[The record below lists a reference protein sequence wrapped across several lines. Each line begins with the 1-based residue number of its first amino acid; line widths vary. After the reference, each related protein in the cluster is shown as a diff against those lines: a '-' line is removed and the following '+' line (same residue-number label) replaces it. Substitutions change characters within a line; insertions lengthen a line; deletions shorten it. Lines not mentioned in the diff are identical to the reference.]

1 LAWLAQMLAPRITMK
16 EATKKTMLEMRAQMA
31 FSSSG
36 PPRAAKLEVAIPGAA
51 EQDDAASN
59 CGGGSGGGGGGGG
72 VSDEFQNP
80 YADDDA
86 GSGQEDD
93 T

>member
-1 LAWLAQMLAPRITMK
+1 MK

-51 EQDDAASN
+51 EQDDTASN
-59 CGGGSGGGGGGGG
+59 GGGGSGGGGGGGG

-80 YADDDA
+80 YVDDDA